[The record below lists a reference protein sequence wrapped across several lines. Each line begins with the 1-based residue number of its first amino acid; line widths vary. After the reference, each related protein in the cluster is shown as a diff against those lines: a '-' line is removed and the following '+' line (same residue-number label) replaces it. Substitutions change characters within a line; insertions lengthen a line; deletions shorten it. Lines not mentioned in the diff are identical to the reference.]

1 MQGCIAI
8 ASIFKLKN
16 NTIIGRTPNKNLA
29 GVDHYQ
35 IMSRERKSIFTMKNN
50 NANNASKQ

>member
-1 MQGCIAI
+1 MQGCI